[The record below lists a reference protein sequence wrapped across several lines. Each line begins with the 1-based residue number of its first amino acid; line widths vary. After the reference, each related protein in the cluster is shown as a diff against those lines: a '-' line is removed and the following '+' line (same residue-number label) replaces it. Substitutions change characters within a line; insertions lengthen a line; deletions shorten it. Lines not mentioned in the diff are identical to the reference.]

1 MLSKYITSA
10 VIFTLSVFVQ
20 HQLTDAFCPGN
31 FRGEGSVT
39 FYWKEK
45 SEDREPQMRNWGVLQ
60 EKLEENKYKEL
71 TEYFDPKYV
80 YAYTVEGECCW
91 KIFNETNF
99 KGPEEKLILGFSGVP
114 RFPQFNV
121 NSVRKVPC

>member
-1 MLSKYITSA
+1 M
-10 VIFTLSVFVQ
+10 
-20 HQLTDAFCPGN
+20 
-31 FRGEGSVT
+31 T

-71 TEYFDPKYV
+71 NEYFDPKYV

-91 KIFNETNF
+91 KIFNETINDT
-99 KGPEEKLILGFSGVP
+99 LIDPSRSSSSLG
-114 RFPQFNV
+114 
-121 NSVRKVPC
+121 